1 MPQNRVSN
9 RHFVTNRAETAARRR
24 ILAIY
29 TILVVFGTTVSYYL
43 RDASIYL
50 LAPPVVVTLL
60 GSFVVCKAAIHEAT
74 DLLDTARS

>member
-1 MPQNRVSN
+1 MPQNRMANN
-9 RHFVTNRAETAARRR
+9 RSRMDTAEVAARRR

-29 TILVVFGTTVSYYL
+29 TILVAFGTTVSYYL

-60 GSFVVCKAAIHEAT
+60 GSFVVCKAVIHEAT